1 MLTGVTP
8 SGFKFSIEEEARD
21 DIELLENLSALQEGD
36 MTAMPKIIKALL
48 GEEQTKK
55 LYDHCRGKKGRTPV
69 TKVAKELQDIFAAA
83 KSDIKN

>member
-21 DIELLENLSALQEGD
+21 DMEMLENLVAMTQGD
-36 MTAMPKIIKALL
+36 MAAMPKILESLL
-48 GEEQTKK
+48 GEDQKKK
-55 LYDHCRGKKGRTPV
+55 LYEHCRSKKGRV
-69 TKVAKELQDIFAAA
+69 SAKKVAKELQDIFAEA